1 MPLIDGTYEILDQ
14 RPLGDGRT
22 LVHAT
27 DPDGRPVR
35 LVWYDVPADAEAAF
49 ERYRRTLRRL
59 GRDPDVLLR
68 EVVSRPG
75 ARYAVWE
82 DAEEA
87 PPAPPDA
94 AWRER
99 LTTHGLDPQSA
110 DLRRRGRATVLA
122 GLDWDDDPEGEDVAG
137 AQASGW
143 SSSSSA
149 SPAASASRSPR
160 WPSLPALSGTART
173 WLTGG
178 LLALAAV
185 AALLLGWTRDSNA
198 AVVTVPDVTG
208 MPAQAGAERLHG
220 LGLAVTART
229 LGSGGPAGTVV
240 ATEPPAGAALRPGRT
255 VRLDYVLPRNGAATV
270 EVPSLEGRTV
280 ADASALLTPGE
291 LVLGDVA
298 RVPARLP
305 IGTVLAQ
312 RPAAGERAEA
322 GRSVHVLVSDGPRP
336 ELSFLP
342 DLVGSDLAHARELA
356 RLAGLPADRVLV
368 DGVSVPDAPAG
379 QVVGMTPVAWRPF
392 RVNDATVRLLV
403 SDPDGAVAPSDP
415 AGAPTVPDVVGL
427 PLDRARAIL
436 AQAGLGAAV
445 ARTVDSALP
454 EAIVLQDPPPGSPA
468 GEQVRLVVNARPVR
482 LPVPAPEARILAPR
496 LRWVPYRF
504 LVEPGIPMQSAE
516 VRARPAGA
524 DATLVT
530 RREVR
535 GGDVIEGVWPTLAP
549 GPVTF
554 ELFLNDV
561 PYAEVRVN
569 REVDG
574 P

>member
-1 MPLIDGTYEILDQ
+1 VDVPLIDGTYEILDQ
-14 RPLGDGRT
+14 RPMGDGRT

-27 DPDGRPVR
+27 DPDGHPVR
-35 LVWYDVPADAEAAF
+35 LVWYDVAADAEAGF
-49 ERYRRTLRRL
+49 ERYRRTLRKLARE
-59 GRDPDVLLR
+59 PDVLLR
-68 EVVSRPG
+68 DVVSRPG

-87 PPAPPDA
+87 PPAAPDA

-99 LTTHGLDPQSA
+99 LAAHGIDPERA

-122 GLDWDDDPEGEDVAG
+122 GLDWDDDPESVPGAG
-137 AQASGW
+137 AQAPGRST
-143 SSSSSA
+143 SPATSSA
-149 SPAASASRSPR
+149 PPARMPPLPTLSAR
-160 WPSLPALSGTART
+160 ART

-185 AALLLGWTRDSNA
+185 AALLLGWTRESNA
-198 AVVTVPDVTG
+198 AIVSVPDVTG
-208 MPAQAGAERLHG
+208 LLAQAGAERLHE

-229 LGSGGPAGTVV
+229 LGSGAPAGTIV
-240 ATEPPAGAALRPGRT
+240 ATDPPAGAALRPGRT
-255 VRLDYVLPRNGAATV
+255 VRLDYVLPTDGAATV

-280 ADASALLTPGE
+280 DEAGTLLAPGE
-291 LVLGDVA
+291 LALGDVA

-312 RPAAGERAEA
+312 RPAAGARAEP

-342 DLVGSDLAHARELA
+342 DLVGIDVTRARELA
-356 RLAGLPADRVLV
+356 RLAGLPADRILV
-368 DGVSVPDAPAG
+368 DGVDVPDAPAG
-379 QVVGMTPVAWRPF
+379 QVVGMTPVAWTPF

-403 SDPDGAVAPSDP
+403 SDPDRAAAPGDP

-427 PLDRARAIL
+427 PLDRARTIL
-436 AQAGLGAAV
+436 AQAGLGASV

-468 GEQVRLVVNARPVR
+468 TGSVRLVVNARPVR
-482 LPVPAPEARILAPR
+482 LPVPTPEARILAPR

-504 LVEPGIPMQSAE
+504 LVEPGIPTQTAE
-516 VRARPAGA
+516 VRARPAGGDTTVVA
-524 DATLVT
+524 
-530 RREVR
+530 RRDVR
-535 GGDVIEGVWPTLAP
+535 GGDVIEGVWPTLVP